1 MQPKPE
7 SSAKEMEVKETET
20 HAGADAANEAATPA
34 EFKRGKI
41 EGVVVKD
48 LRKFVDERGWL
59 AELFRDDETDAE
71 YQPAMAYVSTTLAGV
86 QRGPHEHVDQADY
99 FCFIGPSNFKMRLWD
114 NRPTSATFGNVM
126 TLFVG
131 EDAPK
136 SVIVPKGV
144 VHAYKNVG
152 ASIGV
157 VINLPNRLYAGEGRR
172 DEVDEIRHED
182 DPETIFRVD
191 D

>member
-7 SSAKEMEVKETET
+7 SVAEMDTTKATLT
-20 HAGADAANEAATPA
+20 LLSPAD
-34 EFKRGKI
+34 FKRGKI
-41 EGVVVKD
+41 EGVVVAD

-59 AELFRDDETDAE
+59 SELFRHDEVAE
-71 YQPAMAYVSTTLAGV
+71 EFRPAMGYVSTTLPGGE
-86 QRGPHEHVDQADY
+86 RGPHEHVEQADY
-99 FCFIGPSNFKMRLWD
+99 FCFIGPANFKMRLWD
-114 NRPTSATFGNVM
+114 NRPDASTYGNVM

-144 VHAYKNVG
+144 VHAYRNVG
-152 ASIGV
+152 AVVGV
-157 VINLPNRLYAGEGRR
+157 VINFPNRLYMGAGRR
-172 DEVDEIRHED
+172 EEVDEIRHED
-182 DPETIFRVD
+182 DPETIFSLD

>member
-1 MQPKPE
+1 MQPKPD
-7 SSAKEMEVKETET
+7 SSAEGSEVEGTAT
-20 HAGADAANEAATPA
+20 HASGGATNEASAPA
-34 EFKRGKI
+34 GFKRGKI
-41 EGVVVKD
+41 EGVIVKD

-71 YQPAMAYVSTTLAGV
+71 YRPAMAYVSTTLAGV

-99 FCFIGPSNFKMRLWD
+99 FCFIGPSNFKLRLWD
-114 NRPTSATFGNVM
+114 NRPASATFGHVM
-126 TLFVG
+126 TLYVG

-152 ASIGV
+152 PAVGV
-157 VINLPNRLYAGEGRR
+157 VINLPNRLYAGEARR